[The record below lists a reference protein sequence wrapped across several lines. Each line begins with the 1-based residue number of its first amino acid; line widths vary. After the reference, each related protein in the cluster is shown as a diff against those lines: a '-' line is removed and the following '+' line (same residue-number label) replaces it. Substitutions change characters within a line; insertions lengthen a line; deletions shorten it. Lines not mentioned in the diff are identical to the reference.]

1 MLFFVN
7 IIKSKEILKQIQMK
21 LSNLETDLEKVS
33 AAPAAAVEDTAA
45 MLAQAPQYGIDLDQ
59 LENPA
64 GAVAAREENV
74 SYVESEKPFWH
85 NLDVKLG
92 DLLNPL
98 LNDSERPMV
107 LISDDRVVYCNQAI
121 MQALDI
127 KNSKLVIG
135 EPFLSF
141 VDKDDW
147 NMLTTNIGEML
158 TAYKKQRIRMKTS
171 AGKVVPLEFQA
182 IYLPDSTHFSFIL
195 VGGHLSKASKPFFNN
210 LYDDLTGL
218 PNFFLFEDRVQM
230 AVNNENYKDARLP
243 KDLIAVLA
251 VSIENIETFRK
262 MHLEDFV
269 FKKLANTLVLSLKKN
284 YTVARGLKY
293 PLWILMPD
301 LTNGYELDL
310 ELKKL
315 RSLFKEGVSD
325 NFTTHE
331 LHVNI
336 GVSVFPNP
344 ARSAKKLIEQAIAAL
359 KAAQEREG
367 SSIELFTK

>member
-1 MLFFVN
+1 MAD
-7 IIKSKEILKQIQMK
+7 
-21 LSNLETDLEKVS
+21 LETDLEKVS
-33 AAPAAAVEDTAA
+33 DTSAIAVEDPSA
-45 MLAQAPQYGIDLDQ
+45 MLVQASQYGIDLDQ
-59 LENPA
+59 LEKP
-64 GAVAAREENV
+64 GGVALVREKNIGYAEG
-74 SYVESEKPFWH
+74 EKPFWYG
-85 NLDVKLG
+85 LDVKLG
-92 DLLNPL
+92 DLQHPL
-98 LNDSERPMV
+98 LDGSERPIL
-107 LISDDRVVYCNQAI
+107 LISDDKVVYCNNAA
-121 MQALDI
+121 MQVLNI
-127 KNSKLVIG
+127 KNSKQIVG

-141 VDKDDW
+141 VDREDW
-147 NMLTTNIGEML
+147 TVLTSNIGEML
-158 TAYKKQRIRMKTS
+158 TAFKKQRVRMKT
-171 AGKVVPLEFQA
+171 AVGKMIPIEFQA

-195 VGGHLSKASKPFFNN
+195 VGGRLSKDDKPFFNN

-230 AVNNENYKDARLP
+230 AVNNENYKDARRP
-243 KDLIAVLA
+243 KDLIAVMA
-251 VSIENIETFRK
+251 VSIENLDSFRK
-262 MHLEDFV
+262 MHLDDFV

-301 LTNGYELDL
+301 LANGYELDL

-315 RSLFKEGVSD
+315 RNLFKEGVSD

-359 KAAQEREG
+359 KVAQEREG
-367 SSIELFTK
+367 SSIELFGK

>member
-1 MLFFVN
+1 MVYNVYHKYLK
-7 IIKSKEILKQIQMK
+7 IEIAK
-21 LSNLETDLEKVS
+21 LTDIETDLEKIS
-33 AAPAAAVEDTAA
+33 EKAAVIVDDADA
-45 MLAQAPQYGIDLDQ
+45 MLAYAAKSGIDLDA
-59 LENPA
+59 LENPN
-64 GAVAAREENV
+64 GVRFVQEENI
-74 SYVESEKPFWH
+74 SYNENEKPFWYS
-85 NLDVKLG
+85 LDVKFG
-92 DLLNPL
+92 DLLNPI

-107 LISDDRVVYCNQAI
+107 LISDDKILYCNQAL

-127 KNSKLVIG
+127 NNSKFIIG

-141 VDKDDW
+141 VDKEDW
-147 NMLTTNIGEML
+147 SVLTSNIGEML
-158 TAYKKQRIRMKTS
+158 TDSKKQRIRMKTVN
-171 AGKVVPLEFQA
+171 GKVVPIEFQA

-195 VGGHLSKASKPFFNN
+195 IGGHFSKASKPFFNN
-210 LYDDLTGL
+210 LYDELTGL

-230 AVNNENYKDARLP
+230 AVNNENYKDSRLP
-243 KDLIAVLA
+243 KDLIAVMV
-251 VSIENIETFRK
+251 VSIENMNSFHK
-262 MHLEDFV
+262 MHLEDFIL
-269 FKKLANTLVLSLKKN
+269 KKLANTLVLSLKKN
-284 YTVARGLKY
+284 YTIARGLKY

-301 LTNGYELDL
+301 LSNGYELDL

-344 ARSAKKLIEQAIAAL
+344 ARSAKKLVEQAISAL

-367 SSIELFTK
+367 CSIELFGK

>member
-1 MLFFVN
+1 MFDQ
-7 IIKSKEILKQIQMK
+7 EA
-21 LSNLETDLEKVS
+21 DLEKIAD
-33 AAPAAAVEDTAA
+33 AAPVQVDDAAGL
-45 MLAQAPQYGIDLDQ
+45 LAQAPKYGIDLDM
-59 LENPA
+59 LENPQ
-64 GAVAAREENV
+64 GISLVREENV
-74 SYVESEKPFWH
+74 SFEKNDKPFWH

-107 LISDDRVVYCNQAI
+107 LVSDDRIVYCNQAI
-121 MQALDI
+121 MQTLDI
-127 KNSKLVIG
+127 KNSKAMIG

-141 VDKDDW
+141 VDREDW
-147 NMLTTNIGEML
+147 NVLTTNIGEML
-158 TAYKKQRIRMKTS
+158 TSFKKQRIRLKTA
-171 AGKVVPLEFQA
+171 AGKVVPIEFQA

-195 VGGHLSKASKPFFNN
+195 VGGHVSKANKPFFNN

-243 KDLIAVLA
+243 KDLIAVMA
-251 VSIENIETFRK
+251 VSIENMESFRK
-262 MHLEDFV
+262 MHLENFV
-269 FKKLANTLVLSLKKN
+269 YKKLANTLVLSLKKN

-301 LTNGYELDL
+301 LANGYELDL

-344 ARSAKKLIEQAIAAL
+344 ARSAKKLVEQAIAAL

-367 SSIELFTK
+367 SSIELFGK